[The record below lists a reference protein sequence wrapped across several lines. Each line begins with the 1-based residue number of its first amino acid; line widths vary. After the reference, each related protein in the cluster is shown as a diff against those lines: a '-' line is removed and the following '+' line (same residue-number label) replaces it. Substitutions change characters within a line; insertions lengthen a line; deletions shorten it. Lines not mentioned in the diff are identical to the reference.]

1 MKKTAIYL
9 RRSKFDDKS
18 LSIEAQLA
26 ECKAKLRE
34 GEECEVYCDN
44 GISGKDTDHRPE
56 FMRMVEDVHRGLIS
70 TVIVKKYDRFAR
82 NTQNFLEVV
91 NDFEKHGANLI
102 SLQEDFDTT
111 NPTGRT
117 MRTVVAAFAEFERE
131 TIAGRIRDNYAF
143 KAHETGFWQGGK
155 ANFGYTAKRCVID
168 GRKGMVLFPDGE
180 AADLERAFE
189 MYAEKDTSYRTVYD
203 ELGTVSELQQILR
216 NPIYVRGDSEVYKY
230 LAAKGIEMIDDIS
243 AYDGKHGVFLHGKR
257 SGTPFA
263 KVGYHE
269 GIVDSETWLTVQ
281 DKLDAHAQVPQN
293 RTAVSS
299 WLIGLCKCSHCGC
312 AITWH
317 KTTNKQRK
325 RYVYLVDSGS
335 TNPQRCKKYTLTI
348 RPTELESKVFE
359 EMQKRVK
366 QLEIIKKKSKKPNT
380 ETEKFKAEIFRID
393 EEINGLIDK
402 LPKANDVLVEH
413 INKRVTELTERKGEL
428 NRTLLARER
437 KYNEVDTTPL
447 AEPLARWEGL
457 SMQEKH
463 DVAAAMIEV
472 IYVSDETGIEIKFS
486 I

>member
-26 ECKAKLRE
+26 ECKAKLKE
-34 GEECEVYCDN
+34 GEEYELYCDN
-44 GISGKDTDHRPE
+44 GISGKDTEHRPE
-56 FMRMVEDVHRGLIS
+56 FMRMVDDVHRGLIS

-131 TIAGRIRDNYAF
+131 TIGGRIRDNYAF

-168 GRKGMVLFPDGE
+168 GRKGMVLFPGGE

-189 MYAEKDTSYRTVYD
+189 MYAEKGTSYRTVYD

-216 NPIYVRGDSEVYKY
+216 NPLYVRADSEVYKY
-230 LAAKGIEMIDDIS
+230 LAAKGVEMIDDIS

-269 GIVDSETWLTVQ
+269 GIVNSETWLAVQ

-299 WLIGLCKCSHCGC
+299 WLIGLCKCFHCGC

-317 KTTNKQRK
+317 KTTNRQGK

-335 TNPQRCKKYTLTI
+335 ANPQRCKKYTLTM

-359 EMQKRVK
+359 EMQRRVK
-366 QLEIIKKKSKKPNT
+366 RLEIAKKKRKRPNA
-380 ETEKFKAEIFRID
+380 EIEKTKAEIIRID
-393 EEINGLIDK
+393 DEISKLMDK
-402 LPKANDVLVEH
+402 LADADKTLFEYIQERISTLHSRKAACQQ
-413 INKRVTELTERKGEL
+413 
-428 NRTLLARER
+428 TLFARER
-437 KYNEVDTTPL
+437 KYNEVDTAPL
-447 AEPLARWEGL
+447 SEPLARWEEL
-457 SMQEKH
+457 SIQEKH